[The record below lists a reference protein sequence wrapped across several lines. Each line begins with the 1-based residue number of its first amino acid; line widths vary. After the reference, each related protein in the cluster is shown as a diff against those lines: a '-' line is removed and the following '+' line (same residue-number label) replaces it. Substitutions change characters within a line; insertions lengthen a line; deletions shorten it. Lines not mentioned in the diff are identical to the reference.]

1 MLNDRGHEMTEPL
14 LAVSAKDVAGK
25 FGFYT
30 DEAMLR
36 PVGIQRHGT
45 TRVVMISLKEY
56 QRLMARDRQVL
67 LTQELDDDTIS
78 AIEAARPSERSKSL
92 NHLMDDT

>member
-1 MLNDRGHEMTEPL
+1 MSEPF
-14 LAVSAKDVAGK
+14 LAISAKEAAGK

-45 TRVVMISLKEY
+45 TRIVMISLKEY
-56 QRLMARDRQVL
+56 ERLLTRDRQVL

-78 AIEAARPSERSKSL
+78 AIEAAQPSERSKAL
-92 NHLMDDT
+92 NYLMDDA

>member
-1 MLNDRGHEMTEPL
+1 MTQL
-14 LAVSAKDVAGK
+14 LAVSAKEVAGK

-45 TRVVMISLKEY
+45 TRVVMISLNEY
-56 QRLMARDRQVL
+56 ERLLRRDRQVI
-67 LTQELDDDTIS
+67 LTKDLDDETLD
-78 AIEAARPSERSKSL
+78 AIVNAEAGPRSKAL
-92 NHLMDDT
+92 NHIVDDT